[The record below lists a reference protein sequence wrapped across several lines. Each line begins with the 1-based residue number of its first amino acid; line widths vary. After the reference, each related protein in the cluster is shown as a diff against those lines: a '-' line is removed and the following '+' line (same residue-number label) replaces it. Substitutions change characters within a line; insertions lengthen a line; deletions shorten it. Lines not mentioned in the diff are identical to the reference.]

1 MALIGE
7 NGENGEN
14 SLMLGEYSYEVARLL
29 FKSGE
34 WDGKLGHLKVAKT
47 MNSAKMAKV
56 YQNCRKKLNKLIV

>member
-1 MALIGE
+1 MALI
-7 NGENGEN
+7 GENGEN
-14 SLMLGEYSYEVARLL
+14 SLMLGKYSYEVARLL